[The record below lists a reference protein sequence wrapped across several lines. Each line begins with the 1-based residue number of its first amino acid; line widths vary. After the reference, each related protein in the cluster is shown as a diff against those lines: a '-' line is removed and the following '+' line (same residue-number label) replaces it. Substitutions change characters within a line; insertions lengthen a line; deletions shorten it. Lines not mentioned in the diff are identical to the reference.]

1 MLKNQ
6 SQVNFYLKN
15 NNLYLIIFLSNT
27 ACKQQNSKQN
37 YRKKRKTKGLKY
49 LKTKNT
55 FLSIFMFKDKSKA
68 KTAY

>member
-1 MLKNQ
+1 
-6 SQVNFYLKN
+6 
-15 NNLYLIIFLSNT
+15 LIIFLSNT